1 MKVYRA
7 YELDLKGV
15 RAHPWIT
22 ALADPKHRYCDFK
35 ARPDLIATSLED
47 FTPWSRHAAV
57 RTFYDMLRWLNGPDS
72 ELETDDCAF
81 GGIRRSSKSEL
92 ADVKQADGRLM
103 LFYRQLPFNCDQ
115 RAEWLMD
122 CFDFHLGRLNTEIDL
137 GVVGLSKA
145 ETYFKSILQTGRS
158 LILNFWAWGNTPK

>member
-1 MKVYRA
+1 V
-7 YELDLKGV
+7 V
-15 RAHPWIT
+15 
-22 ALADPKHRYCDFK
+22 
-35 ARPDLIATSLED
+35 SQ
-47 FTPWSRHAAV
+47 
-57 RTFYDMLRWLNGPDS
+57 TFYDMLRWLNGPDS

-92 ADVKQADGRLM
+92 ADMKQADGRLM

-115 RAEWLMD
+115 SAEWLMD
-122 CFDFHLGRLNTEIDL
+122 CFDFHLRRLNTEIDL

-158 LILNFWAWGNTPK
+158 LILNFWAWGNTHDEVMDNLNLVFATMFESARCVSHEIAAESKPGNPG